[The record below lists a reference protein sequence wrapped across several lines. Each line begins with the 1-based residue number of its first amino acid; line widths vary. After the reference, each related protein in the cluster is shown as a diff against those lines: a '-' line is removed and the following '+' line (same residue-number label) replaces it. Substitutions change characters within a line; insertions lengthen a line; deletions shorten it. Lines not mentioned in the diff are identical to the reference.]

1 MYIPFWAITIRIPF
15 LWPCLNLNVCYFSA
29 WVKWKT
35 KKAKTKARNTWTE
48 EMLQEA
54 LHELDLVT
62 GATIRGVAKKHG
74 LEESAI
80 RFQMRKIKANL
91 ALGKGGHKEFLFW

>member
-1 MYIPFWAITIRIPF
+1 MAM
-15 LWPCLNLNVCYFSA
+15 LELKCLLFFSMSKKNYKK
-29 WVKWKT
+29 VKT
-35 KKAKTKARNTWTE
+35 KVRNTWTE

-74 LEESAI
+74 LEKSAI

-91 ALGKGGHKEFLFW
+91 ALGKGGRKEFLF

>member
-1 MYIPFWAITIRIPF
+1 MAM
-15 LWPCLNLNVCYFSA
+15 LELKCLLFFSI
-29 WVKWKT
+29 VKWKT

>member
-1 MYIPFWAITIRIPF
+1 MAM
-15 LWPCLNLNVCYFSA
+15 LELKCLLFFSMS
-29 WVKWKT
+29 KMKNY
-35 KKAKTKARNTWTE
+35 KKVKTKAHNTWTE

>member
-1 MYIPFWAITIRIPF
+1 
-15 LWPCLNLNVCYFSA
+15 
-29 WVKWKT
+29 
-35 KKAKTKARNTWTE
+35 
-48 EMLQEA
+48 MLQEA

-80 RFQMRKIKANL
+80 RFQMRKIKVNL
-91 ALGKGGHKEFLFW
+91 ALGKGGRKEFLF